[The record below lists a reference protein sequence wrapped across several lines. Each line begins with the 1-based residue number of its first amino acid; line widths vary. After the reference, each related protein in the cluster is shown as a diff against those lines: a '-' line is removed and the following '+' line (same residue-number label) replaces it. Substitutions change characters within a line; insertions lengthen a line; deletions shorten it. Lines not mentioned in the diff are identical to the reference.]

1 MKLYLA
7 SSWKLRDAL
16 VSVAETLRSYGH
28 EVDCFCDPRSGR
40 YVFHWSE
47 FFGPGVTKEQAE
59 RLRFN
64 FDAKSF
70 IDDTRVQR
78 AFEEDK
84 QWLDWS
90 EGVVL
95 VVPSG
100 RSAHLEAGYAIG
112 QGKPVWIWGKF
123 PKGEFDVM
131 YLFARALF
139 REMEL
144 GTLVEAIKAYEKER

>member
-1 MKLYLA
+1 
-7 SSWKLRDAL
+7 
-16 VSVAETLRSYGH
+16 VAETLRSYGH

-47 FFGPGVTKEQAE
+47 FFGPGVTKEEAE

-70 IDDTRVQR
+70 VDDARVKR
-78 AFEEDK
+78 AFQEDK

-112 QGKPVWIWGKF
+112 QGKPVWVWGKF

-131 YLFARALF
+131 YLFAQALF
-139 REMEL
+139 RDTEFN
-144 GTLVEAIKAYEKER
+144 TLLEAIKAYEKKEIATDALEL